1 MTVVAYPKD
10 PDGML
15 LQANINALTTQ
26 LNNTS
31 ATLVKEAVR
40 VKLDQAQRELVYH
53 YLDVGRITAATIL
66 STLS

>member
-10 PDGML
+10 PDAVL
-15 LQANINALTTQ
+15 LQANINAITTQ

-31 ATLVKEAVR
+31 STLVKETIR
-40 VKLDQAQRELVYH
+40 LKLDQLQRELVYH
-53 YLDVGRITAATIL
+53 YMDVGRITAATIL